1 MYIKTRNKAH
11 TLAENLRFSYA
22 LKKCYRINK
31 LCALAFIKK
40 LTIKKIK
47 LLSKVKIQIHLNSA
61 HCLKR
66 LEDILFII
74 LNNLIQLNG
83 LKTVLY

>member
-1 MYIKTRNKAH
+1 M
-11 TLAENLRFSYA
+11 
-22 LKKCYRINK
+22 
-31 LCALAFIKK
+31 
-40 LTIKKIK
+40 K
-47 LLSKVKIQIHLNSA
+47 LLSKVKIQIHSNSA